1 MSIKGYVAMLMV
13 FVCILY
19 PVSVFAS
26 DTSSDTS
33 IVEKIQQHNAEFNPD
48 QFGKQLESKG
58 NELFGVARS
67 GSKLYIGLALIIFL
81 CLLLAGAFFKKVMAF
96 AFLFLLLVVTG
107 FLIIQFWPEIIEFI
121 FQFLNWLLGKGGTT
135 VEPASGI

>member
-1 MSIKGYVAMLMV
+1 MSMKWYVAVLMV
-13 FVCILY
+13 LVCISLY
-19 PVSVFAS
+19 PVSVSASTS
-26 DTSSDTS
+26 DTSV
-33 IVEKIQQHNAEFNPD
+33 VERVQQHNTEFNPD

-81 CLLLAGAFFKKVMAF
+81 CLLLVGAFFKKVMAF

-107 FLIIQFWPEIIEFI
+107 FLIIQFWPQIIEFI
-121 FQFLNWLLGKGGTT
+121 ISFLNWLLGKGGTT
-135 VEPASGI
+135 IEPASGI